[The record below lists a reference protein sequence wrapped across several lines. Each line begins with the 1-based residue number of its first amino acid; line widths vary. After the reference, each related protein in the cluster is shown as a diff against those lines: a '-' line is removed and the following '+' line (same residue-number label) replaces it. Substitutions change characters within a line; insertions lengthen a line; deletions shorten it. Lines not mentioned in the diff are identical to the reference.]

1 MKKEITAESKRSM
14 IFLLINSVI
23 LIVLYFWIPSQWQFE
38 YMPAI
43 YLVVGVSL
51 TLYYVIYNRGFA
63 LKNATPDMLPSH
75 LSAIDKQKLIEDAK
89 EREKKSKWALTLI
102 VPIVLT
108 FLADMLYLFVFPY
121 FEGLF

>member
-1 MKKEITAESKRSM
+1 MKKEITVETKRSM

-23 LIVLYFWIPSQWQFE
+23 LIFLYFWIPSQWQFE

-89 EREKKSKWALTLI
+89 DREKKSKWTLTLI